1 MLRERYGIEHIEIRA
16 TRRTQVV
23 RHRAGAADMNRRI
36 RRRLRVALGRIVPM
50 VGLILLTA
58 AVWGVTAYVCSR
70 QAMLIPPEAG
80 VQIMRQL
87 PPAVQ

>member
-1 MLRERYGIEHIEIRA
+1 MK
-16 TRRTQVV
+16 RRF
-23 RHRAGAADMNRRI
+23 
-36 RRRLRVALGRIVPM
+36 RRRLRVALGRTVPM

-80 VQIMRQL
+80 AQIMRQVL
-87 PPAVQ
+87 PGIW